1 MLVYCLIMRLHL
13 ASLAAALAASSA
25 LLTGCSGSATPAD
38 LAALQGVSIGT
49 RSEQGSVLVSLDYAG
64 DIHSEGDCKSI
75 SATATYN
82 GVDATRRRSMW
93 GAGSRPSPTHRRTA
107 STRAFFFDSQDV
119 ESATIEIADGTKTIT
134 VDIPHLLASRPVAFA
149 APAPTAL
156 KDGDTVTFTAQLA
169 PGDVPSRDGGTAEG
183 TTAGCEDTSGYLFAG
198 NTTET
203 AAGAS
208 YAVRASLMCET
219 AIPAGTPVALDLAV
233 TEYVY
238 PNVAACDGATACDA
252 TALFTTK
259 LHSTWNP

>member
-1 MLVYCLIMRLHL
+1 MPQSMRLHL
-13 ASLAAALAASSA
+13 ASLAAALATSSA

-38 LAALQGVSIGT
+38 LAALQGVSIST
-49 RSEQGSVLVSLDYAG
+49 LSEQGSVFVSLDYAG
-64 DIHSEGDCKSI
+64 DILSEGDCKSI
-75 SATATYN
+75 SASATYN
-82 GVDATRRRSMW
+82 GVDATQI
-93 GAGSRPSPTHRRTA
+93 AGGRWVAAIGDAP
-107 STRAFFFDSQDV
+107 AFCAHPGFSFDSQDV

-169 PGDVPSRDGGTAEG
+169 PGDVPSREGGSAEG

-198 NTTET
+198 DTTET

-208 YAVRASLMCET
+208 YAVHASLMCET
-219 AIPAGTPVALDLAV
+219 AVPAGTPVALDLAV

-238 PNVAACDGATACDA
+238 PNVATCDGAIACDA

>member
-1 MLVYCLIMRLHL
+1 MRLHL

-49 RSEQGSVLVSLDYAG
+49 LSEQGSVLVSLDYAG
-64 DIHSEGDCKSI
+64 NIHTEGDCKSI

-82 GVDATRRRSMW
+82 GVDATQIDVGRWIPAVSDSP
-93 GAGSRPSPTHRRTA
+93 AHCEHPS
-107 STRAFFFDSQDV
+107 FFFDSQDV

-183 TTAGCEDTSGYLFAG
+183 TTAGCEDASGYLFAG

-238 PNVAACDGATACDA
+238 PNVATCDGATACDA

>member
-1 MLVYCLIMRLHL
+1 MRLHL
-13 ASLAAALAASSA
+13 AWLAAALATSSA

-49 RSEQGSVLVSLDYAG
+49 RSEQGIVFVGLEYAG

-82 GVDATRRRSMW
+82 GVDATQINVGRWIPAVSDAR
-93 GAGSRPSPTHRRTA
+93 AYCEHPS
-107 STRAFFFDSQDV
+107 FFFDSQDV

-134 VDIPHLLASRPVAFA
+134 VDIPHLLAPRPVAFA

-156 KDGDTVTFTAQLA
+156 QDGDTVTFTVQFA
-169 PGDVPSRDGGTAEG
+169 PGDVPSPEGGIAEG
-183 TTAGCEDTSGYLFAG
+183 TAAGCEGTSGYLFAG
-198 NTTET
+198 NTTQT

-208 YAVRASLMCET
+208 YTVRASLMCET
-219 AIPAGTPVALDLAV
+219 AVPAGTPVALDLAV

-238 PNVAACDGATACDA
+238 ANVVTCDGATACDA
-252 TALFTTK
+252 IALFTTK

>member
-1 MLVYCLIMRLHL
+1 MRLHL

-38 LAALQGVSIGT
+38 LAALQGVTIGT
-49 RSEQGSVLVSLDYAG
+49 RFEQGSVLVGLEYAG
-64 DIHSEGDCKSI
+64 DIHNEGDCKSI

-82 GVDATRRRSMW
+82 GVGATQIDVGRWIPAVHDSL
-93 GAGSRPSPTHRRTA
+93 AYCEHPS
-107 STRAFFFDSQDV
+107 FFFDAQDV

-134 VDIPHLLASRPVAFA
+134 VDIPHLLASRSVAFA

-156 KDGDTVTFTAQLA
+156 KDGDTVSFTAQLA
-169 PGDVPSRDGGTAEG
+169 PGDVPSPDGGTAEG
-183 TTAGCEDTSGYLFAG
+183 TTAGCEGTSGYLFAG

-238 PNVAACDGATACDA
+238 PNVATCDGATACAA

-259 LHSTWNP
+259 LHSTWYP

>member
-1 MLVYCLIMRLHL
+1 VY
-13 ASLAAALAASSA
+13 
-25 LLTGCSGSATPAD
+25 
-38 LAALQGVSIGT
+38 T
-49 RSEQGSVLVSLDYAG
+49 RSSRTWFAQRLPQGSVVVSLGYAG

-82 GVDATRRRSMW
+82 GVDAKQIDVGRWIPAVSD
-93 GAGSRPSPTHRRTA
+93 ALAYCEHPS
-107 STRAFFFDSQDV
+107 FFFDSQDV

-156 KDGDTVTFTAQLA
+156 KDGDTVSFTAQLA
-169 PGDVPSRDGGTAEG
+169 PGDVPSLDGGTAEG
-183 TTAGCEDTSGYLFAG
+183 TTTGCEQTSGYLFAG
-198 NTTET
+198 QTTET

-238 PNVAACDGATACDA
+238 PNVATCDGATVCDA
-252 TALFTTK
+252 TALFTTN